1 MHEARATAP
10 GIWSVVKPAG
20 IYKSHPDNFL
30 IDIKEIVRR
39 LRRCG
44 NSLISLE
51 VLGAPQHRATPSTH
65 GPLSRRR
72 RPACPPARSFRPS
85 RRAAACR

>member
-51 VLGAPQHRATPSTH
+51 VLGATQHRAA
-65 GPLSRRR
+65 SRD
-72 RPACPPARSFRPS
+72 AEHA
-85 RRAAACR
+85 RAAQSAT